1 MTGRAPDFSQRRRTH
16 EFRRAVVVV
25 SGQRAGLCHPD
36 AALYVRRGGGLCP
49 GPARPAASIGQIGA
63 GQSPPAGDR
72 PAFLHDVWG
81 GPGRPDPVPGQL
93 LAPSALAGRPAG
105 GAPPVSPLGGH
116 RPHLA
121 AGAPPG
127 DTKSGAGAVG
137 HVFDGGQHRHLP
149 ARGRLFRP
157 AVAQAPVVEVP
168 GGGAGGFNGH
178 RIHSIFHRAQ
188 RRRGRRAAEHR
199 RGPVGLLAVLA
210 GPGPVPPADRRVPMP

>member
-1 MTGRAPDFSQRRRTH
+1 MNFGELLWWYLGNARDYAAQMLPCMCAAAWRSMPWPCPPGGGDWTDWGWSVPSGGRSPCCFCMM
-16 EFRRAVVVV
+16 F
-25 SGQRAGLCHPD
+25 GAGL
-36 AALYVRRGGGLCP
+36 AALTLF
-49 GPARPAASIGQIGA
+49 PANFWR
-63 GQSPPAGDR
+63 
-72 PAFLHDVWG
+72 
-81 GPGRPDPVPGQL
+81 
-93 LAPSALAGRPAG
+93 PSALAGRPAG
-105 GAPPVSPLGGH
+105 GAHPVSPLGGH

-127 DTKSGAGAVG
+127 DPKSGAGAVG